1 MKYFILKITT
11 SMVVA
16 VSAVP
21 FLKLAERYWFEYEVY
36 DSPVLSQYT
45 NALLFATGLI
55 TTAFWLVVWAFV
67 SINRDEW

>member
-21 FLKLAERYWFEYEVY
+21 FIKLAERYWFEYEVY
-36 DSPVLSQYT
+36 DSNVLSQYT
-45 NALLFATGLI
+45 NALLFATGLL
-55 TTAFWLVVWAFV
+55 TTAFWLLVWAFV
-67 SINRDEW
+67 SINHEEW